1 MVGSGKEKEPTL
13 IFIMGRQW
21 IMSKAKVNDKNS
33 STFFEVLEG
42 NAKTQQRV
50 EIYCLLER

>member
-1 MVGSGKEKEPTL
+1 MY
-13 IFIMGRQW
+13 GRIRERKGANSNFYNG

-33 STFFEVLEG
+33 STFFQVLEG
-42 NAKTQQRV
+42 NAKTQLRV